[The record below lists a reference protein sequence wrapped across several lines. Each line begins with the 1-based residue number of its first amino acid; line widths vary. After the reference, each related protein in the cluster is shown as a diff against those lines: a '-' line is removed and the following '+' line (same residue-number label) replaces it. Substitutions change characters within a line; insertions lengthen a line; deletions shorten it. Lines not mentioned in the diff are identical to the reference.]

1 MTVLKTTT
9 IVICKNTN
17 FNKVLSEAYIEIN
30 QPIFF
35 YNQGIYKNRVEN
47 DRFFMKLL
55 LFYIT
60 VPAPNTKAGGLKKIK
75 EQEF

>member
-17 FNKVLSEAYIEIN
+17 FNQVLSEAYIEIN

-35 YNQGIYKNRVEN
+35 YNQGIYKNRAEN
-47 DRFFMKLL
+47 DRFFMKCSFICQLP
-55 LFYIT
+55 IQKRT
-60 VPAPNTKAGGLKKIK
+60 DKDKRAGI
-75 EQEF
+75 

>member
-17 FNKVLSEAYIEIN
+17 FNQVLSEAYIEIN

-35 YNQGIYKNRVEN
+35 FNQGTIYKNRAEN
-47 DRFFMKLL
+47 DRFFYEM

-60 VPAPNTKAGGLKKIK
+60 VPAPNTKAD
-75 EQEF
+75 